1 MNIEKINSRIEFFN
15 EYLLADTTKMEL
27 NDKATYLEEL
37 SAYQAECNTM
47 VIETKNAVLLSKA
60 LSKEEQIN
68 LKVFSN
74 TVSGCYTNFSTRIKA
89 IISSMAADKVL
100 IQNR

>member
-15 EYLLADTTKMEL
+15 EYLLVDTTKMEL